1 MLVKIQAV
9 PARLKL
15 LMYSLLSLSVV
26 STAFAQTGADWDI
39 GEVTSTTNTLLGVGV
54 IVTVA
59 MVVFKVGK
67 RAANKV

>member
-1 MLVKIQAV
+1 MLVKVQAV

-15 LMYSLLSLSVV
+15 FLYSILSLSVV
-26 STAFAQTGADWDI
+26 SSAFAQTNDWDI

-54 IVTVA
+54 VVTVA